1 MSYSDFTDQELVGR
15 ARTGDQRA
23 FRHLVERTVRPALAV
38 AWEFTET
45 LEDAEDIVQEAF
57 RRTLKALD
65 RFDTAQSFKSWF
77 FTILRN
83 VARTK
88 ASAHTGGLLQALEE
102 TVPDLQ
108 PSPLEQVE
116 RLELQ
121 ARVDVELEKMSGMQ
135 KACFRL
141 CVLEGFTSVEVGEA
155 LGLADATIRTHVYR
169 ARQVMRTA
177 IQPFAEEIEAR
188 IANATL
194 IDAGTPQLGQGSD
207 GDAG

>member
-1 MSYSDFTDQELVGR
+1 MDYSGFTDQALVGQVR
-15 ARTGDQRA
+15 RGDERA
-23 FRHLVERTVRPALAV
+23 FRHLVERNVRPALAV

-57 RRTLKALD
+57 RRTVKSLD
-65 RFDTAQSFKSWF
+65 RFDTARSFKSWF

-88 ASAHTGGLLQALEE
+88 AAAEGGGLFQALEE

-116 RLELQ
+116 RLQLQ
-121 ARVDVELEKMSGMQ
+121 ARVDVELERLPDMQ
-135 KACFRL
+135 RACFRL
-141 CVLEGFTSVEVGEA
+141 CVLEGLTSVEVGEA
-155 LGLADATIRTHVYR
+155 LGLADATVRTHVYR

-177 IQPFAEEIEAR
+177 VQPFAEEIEAR
-188 IANATL
+188 
-194 IDAGTPQLGQGSD
+194 
-207 GDAG
+207 